1 MSLMLRRWF
10 EHSGCVDFIK
20 IAEVIDYGT
29 CRSEHSLFIL
39 EKRAWCLYTR
49 NVLVTSS
56 YRQGVRQSRICSS
69 LTEPVLALCGILCY
83 SVLALHDCLTTV
95 WWIG

>member
-39 EKRAWCLYTR
+39 EKRA
-49 NVLVTSS
+49 
-56 YRQGVRQSRICSS
+56 
-69 LTEPVLALCGILCY
+69 
-83 SVLALHDCLTTV
+83 
-95 WWIG
+95 